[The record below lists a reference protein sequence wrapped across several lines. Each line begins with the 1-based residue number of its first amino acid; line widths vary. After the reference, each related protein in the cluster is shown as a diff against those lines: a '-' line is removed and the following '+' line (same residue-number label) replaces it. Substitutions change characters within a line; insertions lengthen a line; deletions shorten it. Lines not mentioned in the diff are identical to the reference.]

1 MNDRVEPTEPVVN
14 GVDKLNGIHPSDSP
28 VDVLADHENQQPES
42 NARSEPFKSHVV
54 TETLKDASL
63 VFQAN
68 ATEDSTHTVSTD
80 VVEDPLVI
88 SSEGDDIERAQA
100 ENTHNLNGSDA
111 NGADVV
117 MGENDEHTPAT
128 TPGVSTSETLES
140 VGSSTSHTTPN
151 DGPDEE
157 DDKPPPAKR
166 ARVYSDADKA
176 SLAHSASPPPQSTTT
191 SNVTTPVP
199 PAETATPPP
208 TTADTAEFP
217 ADLSVEPPSTSTA
230 IPSTGSGTSTLSV
243 AQYRFCQSTIRT
255 LKKMKDAGPFLRPVD
270 PVLLNIPHYP
280 SIIKNPMDFFT
291 AERKLTA
298 SNPVKTDPNPANPRY
313 YSADDF
319 IADIRLIFSNCATF
333 NGPDHVVTA
342 MGKRVEEVFD
352 KQIKNLPPPEAPK
365 PPAVKKQSTPP
376 RVVAAPPPP
385 PPAKK
390 VQNRRP
396 STSVPVIRRS
406 DAQADAAGRPKRE
419 IHPPPPKD
427 LAYADPPKKARK
439 SKLPKDDGTADQLK
453 YCLKIL
459 DTLHKKQHAAIAAP
473 FYEPVDWVKLEIPS
487 YPKIIK
493 KPMDMSTMRRKLEQH
508 EYPNAQK
515 FFNDFKLMIRNCF
528 DFNPAGTP
536 VNQAGQE
543 LQRLFDEK
551 WKGLPPL
558 HPRAASDDEEEEEEE
573 TSQDERDRAIAMM
586 EQQIETINRNIS
598 ALRGKSKEKKK
609 EKKKEKP
616 PVAST
621 SKAVPK
627 PPKATSSSKKKT
639 KKPIADDDVLSFE
652 QKKDLS
658 EAIATLEGTKLEKV
672 IQIIHEGVPEI
683 RDSTE
688 EIELEIDTLP
698 APVLTKLYNFVIRP
712 MKPPPPK
719 RTRPGKG
726 TGTGGLK
733 RKSMDEDVEAAK
745 IRQLE
750 ERMALFEQSASGGAV
765 PVAPHRDSD
774 QSSDSS
780 SGSDSSGSDSE

>member
-1 MNDRVEPTEPVVN
+1 MNDRVEPTEPVAN
-14 GVDKLNGIHPSDSP
+14 GVDKPNGIHSSGPP
-28 VDVLADHENQQPES
+28 VNTLADHENQPES
-42 NARSEPFKSHVV
+42 NARNEPFKPIVV
-54 TETLKDASL
+54 TEALKDASFISEVDL
-63 VFQAN
+63 TQ
-68 ATEDSTHTVSTD
+68 DSTHKMSPD
-80 VVEDPLVI
+80 VPTLPLVV
-88 SSEGDDIERAQA
+88 SSEGDDIKHAQA
-100 ENTHNLNGSDA
+100 ENTPAVNGSDA
-111 NGADVV
+111 NGDVV

-128 TPGVSTSETLES
+128 TPGVSTSGTLES

-157 DDKPPPAKR
+157 EDKPPPAKR
-166 ARVYSDADKA
+166 VRVYSDADKA

-199 PAETATPPP
+199 LGMDNATPP
-208 TTADTAEFP
+208 TTADTTEFSI
-217 ADLSVEPPSTSTA
+217 DLPVESPTTSTA
-230 IPSTGSGTSTLSV
+230 ATGASTLSV
-243 AQYRFCQSTIRT
+243 GQYRFCQSTIRT

-280 SIIKNPMDFFT
+280 SIIKNPMDFST

-298 SNPVKTDPNPANPRY
+298 SNPVKPDPNPANPRY
-313 YSADDF
+313 YNADDF
-319 IADIRLIFSNCATF
+319 ITDIRLIFSNCVAF

-352 KQIKNLPPPEAPK
+352 KQIKNLPPAEIPK
-365 PPAVKKQSTPP
+365 PPVAKKQSTPP

-406 DAQADAAGRPKRE
+406 DAQADTAGRPKRE

-439 SKLPKDDGTADQLK
+439 SKPPKDDGTADQLK
-453 YCLKIL
+453 YCIKIL
-459 DTLHKKQHAAIAAP
+459 DTLHKKQHASIAAP

-487 YPKIIK
+487 YPKVIK
-493 KPMDMSTMRRKLEQH
+493 KPMDMNTMRKKLEQH
-508 EYPNAQK
+508 EYSNAQK
-515 FFNDFKLMIRNCF
+515 FYNDFKLMIRNCF

-558 HPRAASDDEEEEEEE
+558 PTHAASEDEEEEEEE

-598 ALRGKSKEKKK
+598 ALKGKTKEKKK

-616 PVAST
+616 PIAST
-621 SKAVPK
+621 SKAAPK
-627 PPKATSSSKKKT
+627 PPKASSSKKKA
-639 KKPIADDDVLSFE
+639 KKAIADDDVLSFE

-719 RTRPGKG
+719 RNRPGKG

-750 ERMALFEQSASGGAV
+750 ERMALFEQSAGGGTTS
-765 PVAPHRDSD
+765 VAPHRDSD

-780 SGSDSSGSDSE
+780 SGSDTSGSDSE